1 MNDLFVQA
9 SREAF
14 RYPSSRGELSTEQL
28 WQLPLLGKG
37 ANSGFDLDSVARA
50 LHTTVR
56 EHTEASFVDT
66 RPNQRRL
73 EAETKLEVVKHII
86 SVKQEERRAAE
97 ARVERADK
105 RRVILDALAARETEE
120 LNRASREELLAKLA
134 ELDG

>member
-14 RYPSSRGELSTEQL
+14 RYPSPRGELTTEQL
-28 WQLPLLGKG
+28 WSLPLLGKG
-37 ANSGFDLDSVARA
+37 SNTGFDLDNVART
-50 LHTTVR
+50 LHAQVR

-66 RPNQRRL
+66 RPNPRRL

-97 ARVERADK
+97 ARLERANK